1 MILIKYFRP
10 RVLRA
15 LLVVLMFYA
24 SACSAAPTG
33 PRVLRV
39 VATFS
44 VVGDFAKRV
53 AGESAEVRVL
63 VPAGADAHEFEP
75 APSDAA
81 RIADADLIV
90 ENGLEF
96 ETWLKALYAS
106 SGSKARRVVASEGI
120 VLREGD
126 GHHDHAEE
134 ATSEVGHVEHD
145 PHVWQDVRNAVRMVR
160 NIADAMASVDAPNAV
175 QYRAN
180 ADAYIAELETLDTE
194 IAAAMARV
202 PQERRRIVTA
212 HDSLGYFGARYGV
225 EIIGEVI
232 DSLSTEA
239 GEPSAQAIAALI
251 DAIRAQNVRAI
262 FPESM
267 SNPSLLQ
274 RIADEAGVRVGGA
287 LFTDALGE
295 AGSGRETYID
305 AMRANV
311 NVLTE
316 ALK

>member
-1 MILIKYFRP
+1 MILIKGVR
-10 RVLRA
+10 LRA
-15 LLVVLMFYA
+15 LCGLLVGLMF
-24 SACSAAPTG
+24 CSAACTAAPSG
-33 PRVLRV
+33 PRKLRV

-44 VVGDFAKRV
+44 VLGDFASRV
-53 AGESAEVRVL
+53 AGPSADVRVL

-96 ETWLKALYAS
+96 ETWLNALYAS
-106 SGSKARRVVASEGI
+106 SGSKARRVIASDGVA
-120 VLREGD
+120 LREG
-126 GHHDHAEE
+126 GHGDHAEHT
-134 ATSEVGHVEHD
+134 TSEEGRVEHD
-145 PHVWQDVRNAVRMVR
+145 PHVWQDVRSAVRMVR
-160 NIADAMASVDAPNAV
+160 NIADAMASVDAPNAA

-180 ADAYIAELETLDTE
+180 ADAYVAELEALDAE
-194 IAAAMARV
+194 IAAAIARV
-202 PQERRRIVTA
+202 PQERRRIVTS

-239 GEPSAQAIAALI
+239 GEPSAQEIAALI
-251 DAIRAQNVRAI
+251 DAIRARNVRAI

-274 RIADEAGVRVGGA
+274 RIADEAGARVGGA

-295 AGSGRETYID
+295 PGSGHETYID
-305 AMRANV
+305 AMRTNV
-311 NVLTE
+311 SVLTE